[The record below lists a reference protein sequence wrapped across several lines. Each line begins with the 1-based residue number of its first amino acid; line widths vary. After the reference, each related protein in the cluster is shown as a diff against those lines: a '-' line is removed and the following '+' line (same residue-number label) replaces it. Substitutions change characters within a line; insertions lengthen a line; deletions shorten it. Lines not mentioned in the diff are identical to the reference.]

1 MIALFFDTETTGF
14 KSSTFTPEI
23 VQIGAILQD
32 TETRRVLG
40 ELNIIV
46 TAKEAIPPRVTEIH
60 GITDELAK
68 LYGVAGKEAELMFE
82 TLANMADVVVAHN
95 IQFDLGI
102 IKDAWPIAFN
112 TLEQKQQY
120 CTMIEA
126 EARVGISG
134 NHAGGTKY
142 PKLIEAYR
150 HFYGK
155 EFDNQHDAMAD
166 VRACRDVYFALYD
179 SLEKFEPGKLSD
191 ILTRHITT
199 YPDGGTNLYFTVEP
213 ITAEIQQR
221 LLNLIE
227 QSKDRDL
234 PLHWLAG
241 EITKL

>member
-32 TETRRVLG
+32 TETRRVLA
-40 ELNIIV
+40 ELNVIIK
-46 TAKEAIPPRVTEIH
+46 AQEAIPPRVSEIH
-60 GITDELAK
+60 GITDELAQRF
-68 LYGVAGKEAELMFE
+68 GVESTTAESMFSLMVI
-82 TLANMADVVVAHN
+82 MADVVVAHN
-95 IQFDLGI
+95 IKFDLEI
-102 IKDAWPIAFN
+102 IAGVWPAASAEL
-112 TLEQKQQY
+112 TAKQQY
-120 CTMIEA
+120 CTMLEA
-126 EARVGISG
+126 ESRVGLAG

-179 SLEKFEPGKLSD
+179 SLEAHQAG
-191 ILTRHITT
+191 
-199 YPDGGTNLYFTVEP
+199 PDLKAHV
-213 ITAEIQQR
+213 
-221 LLNLIE
+221 LNLIE
-227 QSKDRDL
+227 QSKDKDL

-241 EITKL
+241 EINKL